1 MREDIAKKIH
11 WTFIIMSSNGLTAF
25 MTLLTIF
32 INFLLSS
39 VYIKI

>member
-25 MTLLTIF
+25 MTLSYNLSTFYFRQF
-32 INFLLSS
+32 I
-39 VYIKI
+39 